1 MIRQAAAV
9 ILALLLSQ
17 VSLKAQSA
25 SFTVS
30 AGSATIHK
38 GPSTGSPVIGRAH
51 RGAVLEVTRQLGSW
65 VKVSWPEAEDGSGYV
80 HVSKG
85 SIGTDAPTP
94 RESAPRSAAAAANT
108 AVNADEPA
116 ADAQAAPLP
125 TSYVA
130 PPSHVVGLGAR
141 MGGSEFGFGATAR
154 AWSQKRIGVQLDL
167 SRSSTTNA
175 TASERVTSTQFAPSV
190 VFSFRDHMN
199 ENLWFRPYVGGG
211 PSYNRSSLSALPG
224 TGLSVSDSKWG
235 FQTFGGGEFTFPA
248 APRLAVSADAGYQ
261 WVDPIFAGFEPDGF
275 IFSISGHWY
284 VK

>member
-38 GPSTGSPVIGRAH
+38 GPSTGSPVIGRAP

-65 VKVSWPEAEDGSGYV
+65 VKVSWPEAEEGSGYV

-85 SIGTDAPTP
+85 SIGSGAVMP
-94 RESAPRSAAAAANT
+94 RESAPRSAAAA
-108 AVNADEPA
+108 VNAEEPA

-125 TSYVA
+125 TTYVA

-154 AWSQKRIGVQLDL
+154 AWSQKRLGVQFDL

-175 TASERVTSTQFAPSV
+175 TANERVTSTQFAPSV
-190 VFSFRDHMN
+190 VVSFRDHMN
-199 ENLWFRPYVGGG
+199 ENVWIRPYVGGG

-224 TGLSVSDSKWG
+224 TGVSLSDSNWG
-235 FQTFGGGEFTFPA
+235 LQTFGGGEFTFPA
-248 APRLAVSADAGYQ
+248 APRLGVSADVGYQ
-261 WVDPIFAGFEPDGF
+261 WVDPIFPGFEPDGF

>member
-38 GPSTGSPVIGRAH
+38 GPSTGSPVIGRAS

-65 VKVSWPEAEDGSGYV
+65 VKVSWPEAEDGTGYV

-85 SIGTDAPTP
+85 SIGSDAVTP
-94 RESAPRSAAAAANT
+94 RESTPRSAAGV
-108 AVNADEPA
+108 VNADDPA
-116 ADAQAAPLP
+116 ADAQAAQIP

-130 PPSHVVGLGAR
+130 PPTHVVGLGAR
-141 MGGSEFGFGATAR
+141 MGGSAFGFGATAR
-154 AWSQKRIGVQLDL
+154 AWSQKRIGVQFDV
-167 SRSSTTNA
+167 SRSSTTSA
-175 TASERVTSTQFAPSV
+175 TATERVTSTQFAPSV
-190 VFSFRDHMN
+190 VMSFRDYMN
-199 ENLWFRPYVGGG
+199 ENVWIRPYAGGG

-224 TGLSVSDSKWG
+224 TGVSVADSNWG
-235 FQTFGGGEFTFPA
+235 FQTFGGGELTFPA
-248 APRLAVSADAGYQ
+248 APRFAMSADVGYQ
-261 WVDPIFAGFEPDGF
+261 WVDPIFQGFETDGF

>member
-38 GPSTGSPVIGRAH
+38 GPSTGSPVIGRAP

-85 SIGTDAPTP
+85 SIGSGTAMPQ
-94 RESAPRSAAAAANT
+94 ESAPRSAAS

-141 MGGSEFGFGATAR
+141 MGGSAFGFGATAR
-154 AWSQKRIGVQLDL
+154 AWSQKRIGVQFDL

-175 TASERVTSTQFAPSV
+175 TANERVTSTQFAPSV
-190 VFSFRDHMN
+190 VVSFRDHMN
-199 ENLWFRPYVGGG
+199 ESVWIRPYAGGG

-224 TGLSVSDSKWG
+224 TGVSVADSNWG
-235 FQTFGGGEFTFPA
+235 FQAFGGGEFTFPA
-248 APRLAVSADAGYQ
+248 APRLAVSADVGYQ
-261 WVDPIFAGFEPDGF
+261 WVDPIFPGFEPDGF
-275 IFSISGHWY
+275 IFSFSGHWY